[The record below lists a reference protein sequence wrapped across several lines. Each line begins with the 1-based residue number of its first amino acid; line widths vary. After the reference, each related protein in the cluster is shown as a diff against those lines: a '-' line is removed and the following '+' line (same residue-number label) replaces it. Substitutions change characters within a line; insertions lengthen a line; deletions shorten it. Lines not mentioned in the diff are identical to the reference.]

1 LVSDLIG
8 YFYMKSVQH
17 ACHSASFHAA
27 SIMALQHH
35 DSDFAKAQ
43 AVDKCEAA
51 RKKLDIALMFGKD
64 SLYNDNWWNRFWLLL
79 VSLHSYLLWQML
91 KL

>member
-1 LVSDLIG
+1 
-8 YFYMKSVQH
+8 MKSARR

-35 DSDFAKAQ
+35 ASEFTKAH
-43 AVDKCEAA
+43 AVDECEVAHE
-51 RKKLDIALMFGKD
+51 KLDVALMFGKD
-64 SLYNDNWWNRFWLLL
+64 SSYDDNWWNRFWPLL
-79 VSLHSYLLWQML
+79 VNLHSYWLRQTL